1 MNDRHGPTL
10 RDARVEP
17 MTSVLAAGG
26 ISTFGSLIGFIIA
39 ILIAYACASI
49 ARSKGRSPVV
59 WGILGFFFTL
69 IALVIIVLL
78 PRRN

>member
-1 MNDRHGPTL
+1 
-10 RDARVEP
+10 

-26 ISTFGSLIGFIIA
+26 ISTFGSLISFILA
-39 ILIAYACASI
+39 ILIAYACSSI

-69 IALVIIVLL
+69 ITLIIIVLL